1 MSELEVAVIGGGLWG
16 QGLAKAAARSGAK
29 VTLVSRRPP
38 EGLHLSAGI
47 AHASS
52 YEAARSAKLI
62 ILATPTH
69 VVRQVA
75 RELGDHLDGSHY
87 VVHGVRGLVH
97 DDTGPSLHTVS
108 DVLREELPAR
118 RLGALGGPAL
128 AEDLDAGRPSV
139 LVSAS
144 RFPEVN
150 RALAD
155 AFTVPMLRV
164 YSTSD
169 LRGLEWASA
178 LVGCL
183 AIGIGFA
190 KGVGLSPGLVAA
202 VLCRS
207 MAEAGRIASAA
218 GGDEHTLLGLGGY
231 GDLLASVEMEDR
243 PEVVLGRALAGGATV
258 AEALEKTGARVEA
271 VDLLPRV
278 VEFART
284 HGVRAPIFA
293 ALERGFQKTAT
304 PHSLIEELMTLPMN

>member
-1 MSELEVAVIGGGLWG
+1 MSGIDVAVIGGGLWG
-16 QGLAKAAARSGAK
+16 RSLARAAARTGGK
-29 VTLVSRRPP
+29 VTLISRRAL
-38 EGLHLSAGI
+38 EGEGGILHATD
-47 AHASS
+47 

-62 ILATPTH
+62 LLATPSQ
-69 VVRQVA
+69 VVREVA
-75 RELGDHLDGSHY
+75 RELGNHLDGSHY
-87 VVHGVRGLVH
+87 VVHGIRGLVH
-97 DDTGPSLHTVS
+97 DEGSSDLRTVS

-150 RALAD
+150 RALAE
-155 AFTVPMLRV
+155 AFTGPTLRV
-164 YSTSD
+164 YGSPD

-231 GDLLASVEMEDR
+231 GDLLASVEMSDR
-243 PEVVLGRALAGGATV
+243 PEVVLGRALAGGASTE
-258 AEALEKTGARVEA
+258 EAMRSVGARIEA
-271 VDLLPRV
+271 VELLPRV
-278 VEFART
+278 VAFAKA
-284 HGVRAPIFA
+284 HDVRAPIFA
-293 ALERGFQKTAT
+293 ALERGFQKAAT
-304 PHSLIEELMTLPMN
+304 PGALVEELMTLPMN

>member
-1 MSELEVAVIGGGLWG
+1 MSVFEVAVIGGGLWG
-16 QGLAKAAARSGAK
+16 RSLAKAAARAGSK
-29 VTLVSRRPP
+29 VTLISRRTPS
-38 EGLHLSAGI
+38 GLLDGMRCTGDYS
-47 AHASS
+47 
-52 YEAARSAKLI
+52 AARHAKVVL
-62 ILATPTH
+62 LATPTE
-69 VVRQVA
+69 VVRHVA
-75 RELGDHLDGSHY
+75 RQLGDHLDGSHY

-97 DDTGPSLHTVS
+97 DAAGERLQTVS

-128 AEDLDAGRPSV
+128 AEDLDVGRPSV

-150 RALAD
+150 RALSD
-155 AFTVPMLRV
+155 VFGTPMLRV
-164 YSTSD
+164 YSTPD

-218 GGDEHTLLGLGGY
+218 GGDEHTLLGLAGY
-231 GDLLASVEMEDR
+231 GDLLASVEMDGR
-243 PEVVLGRALAGGATV
+243 PEVVLGRALASGAT
-258 AEALEKTGARVEA
+258 LEQAMDRVGARVEA
-271 VDLLPRV
+271 VELLPRIV
-278 VEFART
+278 AFARSKD
-284 HGVRAPIFA
+284 VRAPIFQ
-293 ALERGFQKTAT
+293 ALERGFHKSATTKTLT
-304 PHSLIEELMTLPMN
+304 DELMTLPMI

>member
-1 MSELEVAVIGGGLWG
+1 MSVFEVAVIGGGLWG
-16 QGLAKAAARSGAK
+16 RSLAKAAARAGSK
-29 VTLVSRRPP
+29 VTLISRRTPDDVP
-38 EGLHLSAGI
+38 DEVRVAGNY
-47 AHASS
+47 A
-52 YEAARSAKLI
+52 AARKANMVL
-62 ILATPTH
+62 LATPTQ

-97 DDTGPSLHTVS
+97 DDVGDALHTVS

-150 RALAD
+150 RALSD
-155 AFTVPMLRV
+155 VFGTPTLRV
-164 YSTSD
+164 YSTPD

-207 MAEAGRIASAA
+207 MSEAGRIASAA
-218 GGDEHTLLGLGGY
+218 GGDEHTLLGLAGY
-231 GDLLASVEMEDR
+231 GDLLASVEMDGR
-243 PEVVLGRALAGGATV
+243 PEVVLGRALASGAT
-258 AEALEKTGARVEA
+258 LEQAMQRVGARVEA

-278 VEFART
+278 VAFARSK
-284 HGVRAPIFA
+284 GVRAPIFH
-293 ALERGFQKTAT
+293 ALERGFHKGATAK
-304 PHSLIEELMTLPMN
+304 SLIDELMTLPMT

>member
-1 MSELEVAVIGGGLWG
+1 MSGIEVAVIGGGLWG
-16 QGLAKAAARSGAK
+16 RSLAKAAARTGSK
-29 VTLVSRRPP
+29 VTLISRRAPDP
-38 EGLHLSAGI
+38 TDGLSHSTDFA
-47 AHASS
+47 
-52 YEAARSAKLI
+52 AARPAKLVL
-62 ILATPTH
+62 LATPSG

-75 RELGDHLDGSHY
+75 RELGDHLDGAHY

-97 DDTGPSLHTVS
+97 DPEGDALHTVS

-150 RALAD
+150 KALAE
-155 AFTVPMLRV
+155 AFTRPMLRV
-164 YSTSD
+164 YSTPD

-218 GGDEHTLLGLGGY
+218 GGDEHTLLGLAGY
-231 GDLLASVEMEDR
+231 GDLLASVEMDGR

-258 AEALEKTGARVEA
+258 EEALQKTGARVEA
-271 VDLLPRV
+271 VELLPRV
-278 VEFART
+278 VAFAKA

-293 ALERGFQKTAT
+293 ALERGFQKSAT
-304 PHSLIEELMTLPMN
+304 THTLIEELMTLPMN